1 MGGEWPRAAH
11 AGGRLRGRLLALAV
25 AASVVLGGCQAIL
38 DPEVTPSP
46 TPTPVQSGIR
56 GIVHLGPMCED
67 ATRRSPCIEPYSAN
81 LVILD
86 ASDEVVARVTSGPD
100 GRFEVTLPPGV
111 YTIQPVPP
119 ANGDLFPAGRTISA
133 VVGEEAYTEVGV
145 DYDTGI
151 R

>member
-1 MGGEWPRAAH
+1 MRDR
-11 AGGRLRGRLLALAV
+11 RLGLLAVSGVLLA
-25 AASVVLGGCQAIL
+25 AALVLGGCQAIL

-46 TPTPVQSGIR
+46 TPSPVLSGIR
-56 GIVHLGPMCED
+56 GIVHVGPTCED
-67 ATRRSPCIEPYSAN
+67 ATRASPCIEPYSAD

-86 ASDEVVARVTSGPD
+86 ADDDVVARVTSGTD

-119 ANGDLFPAGRTISA
+119 ANGDLFPTGRTISV
-133 VVGEEAYTEVGV
+133 VVGDEAFTEVGV
-145 DYDTGI
+145 DYDTGL

>member
-1 MGGEWPRAAH
+1 MIGGGVRRIAW
-11 AGGRLRGRLLALAV
+11 LLALA
-25 AASVVLGGCQAIL
+25 ALALTLAGCQAIL
-38 DPEVTPSP
+38 DPEHTPSP
-46 TPTPVQSGIR
+46 APTPVLSGIR
-56 GIVHLGPMCED
+56 GIVHLGPTCED
-67 ATRRSPCIEPYSAN
+67 ATRASPCIEPYRAD

-86 ASDEVVARVTSGPD
+86 ADDEVVARVTSGAD

-119 ANGDLFPAGRTISA
+119 ANGDLFPNGDPISV
-133 VVGEEAYTEVGV
+133 VVGEEEYTEIGV